1 LTPDAKPVKIQV
13 LESTQTIS
21 QAKAHAVQHT
31 QPGPVSLAQ
40 KKFLLPPNAATLTII
55 ENLKSL
61 SQLQEFYKERHLL
74 QFKPGTLQS
83 YCEIFTAEF
92 SGTQAPILPE
102 TIGILIIITRILSN
116 YLQKPDPDIFR
127 YLEKIV
133 WKIG

>member
-1 LTPDAKPVKIQV
+1 M
-13 LESTQTIS
+13 LENQ
-21 QAKAHAVQHT
+21 Q
-31 QPGPVSLAQ
+31 
-40 KKFLLPPNAATLTII
+40 
-55 ENLKSL
+55 SL
-61 SQLQEFYKERHLL
+61 SQLQDIYNQRHLL
-74 QFKPGTLQS
+74 QFKPCTLQS

-116 YLQKPDPDIFR
+116 YPQKPDPEIFR